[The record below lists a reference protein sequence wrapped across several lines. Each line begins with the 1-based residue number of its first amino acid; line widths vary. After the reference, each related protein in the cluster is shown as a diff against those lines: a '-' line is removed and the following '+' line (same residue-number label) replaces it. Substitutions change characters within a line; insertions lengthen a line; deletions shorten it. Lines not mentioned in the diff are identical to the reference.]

1 MQLKAEAT
9 GGKEGKSGKEFS
21 STTTKKVIK
30 SGGSGGA
37 TTDHS
42 KVCVTPNL

>member
-30 SGGSGGA
+30 SGGSGA